1 MADEH
6 FIQYA
11 KYYDALYSDK
21 DYASESRYVNDL
33 LREYLGDKGLSILE
47 FGSGTGRHAV
57 ELCDLG
63 NEVLGVEPSPH
74 MISLAKEHPK
84 FRLIEGD
91 LRGVGVLSEF
101 DACIA
106 MFHVLSYLGCSEDLE
121 LAFRNAA
128 KNLANGGIFVFDVWH
143 APAVLNI
150 GAEARSKQ
158 AKGQGFSILRESTST
173 HYPKEQQ
180 VNVHYS
186 VEVLNDDG
194 PNDSFEEDHLMKY
207 YWPEELVDAA
217 TIAGFQLKASM
228 ESFSNQ
234 VPSDMTWSV
243 LYVFELS

>member
-1 MADEH
+1 
-6 FIQYA
+6 
-11 KYYDALYSDK
+11 
-21 DYASESRYVNDL
+21 
-33 LREYLGDKGLSILE
+33 LGDKSLSVLE

-57 ELCDLG
+57 ELCELG
-63 NEVLGVEPSPH
+63 NTVVGVEPSTQ
-74 MISLAKEHPK
+74 MISLARGHPN

-91 LRGVGVLSEF
+91 VREVAVLGEF

-106 MFHVLSYLGCSEDLE
+106 MFHVLSYLGSSGDLD
-121 LAFRNAA
+121 LAFRNAK
-128 KNLANGGIFVFDVWH
+128 KNLAAGGIFVFDVWH

-158 AKGQGFSILRESTST
+158 AKGQGFSILREATST

-186 VEVLNDDG
+186 VEVLHDQGDQ
-194 PNDSFEEDHLMKY
+194 DFFEEDHIMRY
-207 YWPEELVDAA
+207 YWPEELVEAA

-228 ESFSNQ
+228 ESFSSQ
-234 VPSDMTWSV
+234 LPSDKTWSV

>member
-6 FIQYA
+6 FTQYA
-11 KYYDALYSDK
+11 KYYDALYADK

-33 LREYLGDKGLSILE
+33 LRGYLGDKSLSILE

-57 ELCDLG
+57 ELCNLG
-63 NEVLGVEPSPH
+63 NAVLGVEPSAQ
-74 MISLAKEHPK
+74 MISLAKQHPNFK
-84 FRLIEGD
+84 SVEGD
-91 LRGVGVLSEF
+91 VRGVGVLGEF

-106 MFHVLSYLGCSEDLE
+106 MFHVLSYLGSSEDLE

-128 KNLANGGIFVFDVWH
+128 KNLARGGIFVFDVWH

-158 AKGQGFSILRESTST
+158 AKGQGFSILREATST

-186 VEVLNDDG
+186 VEVLHDDG
-194 PNDSFEEDHLMKY
+194 SNDSFEEDHLMKY
-207 YWPEELVDAA
+207 YWPEGLVKAA
-217 TIAGFQLKASM
+217 TISGFKLKASM

>member
-1 MADEH
+1 MADQH

-11 KYYDALYSDK
+11 KYYDALYADK

-33 LREYLGDKGLSILE
+33 LRRYLGDRSLWILE

-63 NEVLGVEPSPH
+63 NEVLGVEPSPQ

-91 LRGVGVLSEF
+91 LRGVGVLGEF

-106 MFHVLSYLGCSEDLE
+106 MFHVLSYLGSSEGLE

-128 KNLANGGIFVFDVWH
+128 KNLATGGIFVFDVWH

-158 AKGQGFSILRESTST
+158 AKGQGFSILREATST

-186 VEVLNDDG
+186 VEVLHDDG

-207 YWPEELVDAA
+207 YWPEELFDAA
-217 TIAGFQLKASM
+217 TITGFKLKASM

-234 VPSDMTWSV
+234 VPSDKTWSV

>member
-63 NEVLGVEPSPH
+63 NEVLGVEPSPQ

-91 LRGVGVLSEF
+91 LRGVGVLGEF

-106 MFHVLSYLGCSEDLE
+106 MFHVLSYLGSSEDLE

-158 AKGQGFSILRESTST
+158 AKGQGFSILREATST

-186 VEVLNDDG
+186 VEILNDDG
-194 PNDSFEEDHLMKY
+194 SNDSFEEDHPMKY

-217 TIAGFQLKASM
+217 TIAGFQQKASM
-228 ESFSNQ
+228 ESFSYQ
-234 VPSDMTWSV
+234 VPSDTTWSV